1 MKSINFL
8 KSGLIML
15 VMIMVISCQN
25 DIDEIVENDEKCVDI
40 DGNIY
45 NTIKIGDQVWMTE
58 VLKTTKYRNGDPI
71 ATTDSLSS
79 RITNEIKPKY
89 YWYYQYSKDDF
100 ANSECTYYTWYA
112 MTDERQIAPVG
123 WHVPNKDEWES
134 FYFHILNN
142 PNDYEHLSYGY
153 RCAYSSNLYNPSFD
167 KTFYATSSEYDENKF
182 YIISIT
188 LNNRL
193 RETYYVEKNFGLPVI
208 CVKDKE

>member
-1 MKSINFL
+1 MKSINFS
-8 KSGLIML
+8 KSSIIMLIMIL
-15 VMIMVISCQN
+15 FVGCQN
-25 DIDEIVENDEKCVDI
+25 GIDEIVENDEKCVDV

-89 YWYYQYSKDDF
+89 YWYYPEAFGIY
-100 ANSECTYYTWYA
+100 ECTYYTWFA

-123 WHVPNKDEWES
+123 WHIPTKDEFWT
-134 FYFHILNN
+134 FYHYVQKN
-142 PNDYEHLSYGY
+142 PKLFEHLPYGY
-153 RCAYSSNLYNPSFD
+153 RCCFSSNLYNFSFND
-167 KTFYATSSEYDENKF
+167 TFYATSTEFDEDEF
-182 YIISIT
+182 YIRS
-188 LNNRL
+188 LRL
-193 RETYYVEKNFGLPVI
+193 DNQILLSYSVYKWDGLPVI